1 MQRLNDAQFPTNQ
14 QNGSVL
20 VIVLIFAILFMACA
34 GGGAYFYKKNQER
47 MDLLNQYVSKVE
59 TELELKELSA
69 SQFKEQLAKVS
80 ADLLTQDSAMDSRL
94 KALDQDLERVSA
106 QVKDAVQATSSQSW
120 LLAEVEYLLKMAD
133 HRILMKEDVRGAMTI
148 LRSADQLLK
157 KMPVDDAGLREVRVS
172 IAKDIAGLETYSA
185 VDVPGTYAALVAL
198 GDTIEKLKLMPTEME
213 KGEEQTAETANTES
227 NDDKVDVLAVIN
239 DTMGGYLKVKH
250 YSTDELK
257 TLLSTDERRN
267 LRDSMRLVLEQA
279 QTALLRGDQ
288 VVYDKS
294 LAKVRNWLLNYF
306 STSDFRVELAI
317 KKVESLSSVTVQNE
331 LPDIAGAQQTLKRYL
346 ADRMRRGEY

>member
-1 MQRLNDAQFPTNQ
+1 MQRINNAQFPTNQ

-34 GGGAYFYKKNQER
+34 GGGAYFYKKNQEQ
-47 MDLLNQYVSKVE
+47 MELLNQYVAKVE
-59 TELELKELSA
+59 DVLELKTQSA
-69 SQFKEQLAKVS
+69 DEFKKQLAKVS
-80 ADLLTQDSAMDSRL
+80 ADLVAEDGPMGARL
-94 KALDQDLERVSA
+94 KALETNLEKANENIKNVAAA
-106 QVKDAVQATSSQSW
+106 QASQSW

-213 KGEEQTAETANTES
+213 KGEEQTTEAASTES
-227 NDDKVDVLAVIN
+227 NGDKVDVLAVIN
-239 DTMGGYLKVKH
+239 DTMGGYLKVKN
-250 YSTDELK
+250 YSTEELK

-294 LAKVRNWLLNYF
+294 LAKIRNWLLNYF

>member
-1 MQRLNDAQFPTNQ
+1 MQRLNNTQHFAANKQ
-14 QNGSVL
+14 QGSVL
-20 VIVLIFAILFMACA
+20 IIVLIFAVLFMALA
-34 GGGAYFYKKNQER
+34 GGGAYFYKKNQQQME
-47 MDLLNQYVSKVE
+47 LLNQYVAKVE
-59 TELELKELSA
+59 TELELKTQSA
-69 SQFKEQLAKVS
+69 NEFKVQLAKVS
-80 ADLLTQDSAMDSRL
+80 ADLITQDSAMDSRL
-94 KALDQDLERVSA
+94 KALGQDLERVSSK
-106 QVKDAVQATSSQSW
+106 VKDAVEATSSQSW

-133 HRILMKEDVRGAMTI
+133 HRILMKEDVKGAITV
-148 LRSADQLLK
+148 LKSADELLK
-157 KMPVDDAGLREVRVS
+157 KMPIDDAGLREVRVS

-198 GDTIEKLKLMPTEME
+198 GDTIEKLELMPTQMPEE
-213 KGEEQTAETANTES
+213 QQEQAEQTAPEKS
-227 NDDKVDVLAVIN
+227 KVDVLAIIN

-250 YSTDELK
+250 YSTEELK
-257 TLLSTDERRN
+257 VLLSTDERRN

-288 VVYDKS
+288 IVYDKS
-294 LAKVRNWLLNYF
+294 LAKIRNWLLNYF

-317 KKVESLSSVTVQNE
+317 NKVEALSSVTVQNE